1 MTKRSTARRM
11 DAVRDEPVAPAK
23 PASRPLPPPPPPLHE
38 EDHGSETYRAI
49 DRMREAFSAHLTGGI
64 SPASLALALFDWSI
78 HLASAPGKRM
88 ELADKAFRKWMR
100 WATYMA
106 AANVRP
112 DVKPCIEPLAG
123 DDRFRGEA
131 WRKHPYCCWAQGFL
145 LTQQWWH
152 NVTRDVPGVMP
163 HHEDVVSFATRQIL
177 DIYAPSNNLFTNPEV
192 IERTMATGGANLLQ
206 GFQNWVDDVSRVAL
220 GQSPVGTED
229 FKVGEDVAVTPGKV
243 VYRNHLIELIQYS
256 PMTDKV
262 RAEPLL
268 IVPAWI
274 MKYYILDLSPQNS
287 LIRYLVSQGHT
298 VFCVSWRNPTAEDR
312 DLDMDDYRRRGVM
325 AALDAAGT
333 IVPDR
338 KIHAVGYC
346 LGGTILAISAA
357 AMARAGDDRLASV
370 TLLAAQTDFAE
381 PGELALF
388 IDHSQMHFL
397 ESMMWNR
404 GYLSADQMASA
415 FQLLRSNDL
424 VWSRM
429 VREYLMGERRPMID
443 LMAWNADSTRM
454 PYRMHAEYL
463 RRLYLDNEFAAGR
476 FMVDGRSVAIQDIRV
491 PMFVV
496 GTERDHVAP
505 WRSVYKIHQLT
516 DTDVT
521 FALTS
526 GGHNAG
532 IVSEPG
538 RPRRR
543 FRIALKRA
551 NDLYMSPNE
560 WSEVASE
567 NEGSWWTAWIEW
579 LGEHSSSGDVA
590 PPAMGA
596 AREGYA
602 PVCDAP
608 GTYVLQR

>member
-1 MTKRSTARRM
+1 MNIVNA
-11 DAVRDEPVAPAK
+11 EPEAAAK
-23 PASRPLPPPPPPLHE
+23 PAAHPLPPPPPPVYE

-49 DRMREAFSAHLTGGI
+49 DRMREALSAHLSGGI
-64 SPASLALALFDWSI
+64 SPASLALAMFDWSI

-88 ELADKAFRKWMR
+88 ELVDKAFRKSMR
-100 WATYMA
+100 LATYMA
-106 AANVRP
+106 AAGGRS

-131 WRKHPYCCWAQGFL
+131 WRQHPYCCWAQGFL

-152 NVTRDVPGVMP
+152 NVTRGVPGVMP

-177 DIYAPSNNLFTNPEV
+177 DIYSPSNNLFTNPEV

-206 GFQNWVDDVSRVAL
+206 GFQNWIDDVSRLAS
-220 GQSPVGTED
+220 GQPEVGTED

-256 PMTDKV
+256 PTTGKV
-262 RAEPLL
+262 CAEPLL
-268 IVPAWI
+268 VVPAWI

-287 LIRYLVSQGHT
+287 LVRYLVSQGHT

-325 AALDAAGT
+325 AALDAVGA

-346 LGGTILAISAA
+346 LGGTMLAISAA

-370 TLLAAQTDFAE
+370 TLLAAQTDFTE

-404 GYLSADQMASA
+404 GYLSADQMAGA
-415 FQLLRSNDL
+415 FQLLRTNDL
-424 VWSRM
+424 IWSRM

-476 FMVDGRSVAIQDIRV
+476 LMVDGRSVAIQNIRV

-521 FALTS
+521 FVLTS

-551 NDLYMSPNE
+551 NDPYMSPSE
-560 WSEVASE
+560 WSEVAKE
-567 NEGSWWTAWIEW
+567 NEGSWWTAWAEW
-579 LGEHSSSGDVA
+579 LGEQSSAGRVA
-590 PPAMGA
+590 PPSMGA
-596 AREGYA
+596 AAEGYA